1 MRKKVLFE
9 DKKKIEEIIGKSEVC
24 YIGMTDEDNM
34 PYVLPFNFGYKDNC
48 IFLHS
53 ASSGKKLNILEK
65 NNNVCVVFSTG
76 HELRFQHP
84 DVACSYMMKYKS
96 VQAFGRV
103 EFVDDYTEKIEAL
116 NMIMHKY
123 TGRDFKFGKPSVDEV
138 RVFKVII
145 DKITGKEFGY

>member
-1 MRKKVLFE
+1 MRRKVVFE
-9 DKKKIEEIIGKSEVC
+9 DKKKIDEIIGKSELC
-24 YIGMTDEDNM
+24 YIGMVDQENH
-34 PYVLPFNFGYKDNC
+34 PYVLPFNFGYEDNC

-53 ASSGKKLNILEK
+53 ASSGKKISILEK

-84 DVACSYMMKYKS
+84 DVACSYMMKYRS
-96 VQAFGRV
+96 VQAFGKV
-103 EFVDDYTEKIEAL
+103 EFIDDYTEKVKAL
-116 NMIMHKY
+116 NLIMNKY

-138 RVFKVII
+138 KVFKIII